1 MKTKKKINIF
11 SVVTKYLGPFKRV
24 LWLPRWLSSKELAC
38 QAGETGLIPGL
49 GRSPG
54 EGNGNPFKYSCL
66 GNLMERGA
74 WLATVHRVVK
84 SQR

>member
-54 EGNGNPFKYSCL
+54 EGNGNPLSCQENPRDWGPDGLPSL
-66 GNLMERGA
+66 GS
-74 WLATVHRVVK
+74 HRVEHD
-84 SQR
+84 